1 MSTSE
6 IYDYVLALTV
16 EIGEVMNE
24 GFYSTYKVE
33 TKKASWDVVTEYD
46 RRVEDFLIKKITEKY
61 PSHKY
66 LPSPTSD
73 SH

>member
-24 GFYSTYKVE
+24 GFHSTYKVE
-33 TKKASWDVVTEYD
+33 TKTASWDVVTEYD
-46 RRVEDFLIKKITEKY
+46 RRVEDFLIKKISEKY
-61 PSHKY
+61 PTHK
-66 LPSPTSD
+66 
-73 SH
+73 

>member
-66 LPSPTSD
+66 LPSPTSN
-73 SH
+73 SQ